1 MKQSEA
7 KHFLPIIK
15 AWSEGKTLQLWDSA
29 DKVWMDC
36 IIDPNFTSKPEL
48 YRIKPEPRTQDVY
61 VYFYPDGSTGIEKEP
76 LTSVYYS
83 AKVVKVTAVCPE

>member
-15 AWSEGKTLQLWDSA
+15 AWSEGKTLQLWDST
-29 DKVWMDC
+29 DKVWRDC
-36 IIDPNFTSKPEL
+36 TIDPIFTSKPEL

-76 LTSVYYS
+76 FDYVHDHT
-83 AKVVKVTAVCPE
+83 KVVKVTAVFSE